1 MIIEGRERRGD
12 QTARYATRNNA
23 WCLRRVWRRSTKGL
37 KVNTLASCLESFP
50 RGRASTLACRCA
62 GALCR
67 GVSLSAAVKRV
78 GRARRIT
85 QTSIRLPISVKNYFT
100 PSSAWTKAPKRTRG
114 ETRERER
121 IYILLFSYLK
131 FRFLSILFSVN
142 RCSFLA
148 RVQKLKQ

>member
-1 MIIEGRERRGD
+1 MIIEGRERRGRRRGTRHGTTRD
-12 QTARYATRNNA
+12 VYGACDGARLKA
-23 WCLRRVWRRSTKGL
+23 LRWTHL
-37 KVNTLASCLESFP
+37 PLASRVFRADAPP
-50 RGRASTLACRCA
+50 RLRVGVPGLCA
-62 GALCR
+62 A
-67 GVSLSAAVKRV
+67 VSLSAAVKRV

-131 FRFLSILFSVN
+131 FRFLSIFFSVN